1 MARPQKNIRH
11 VSQLLAVYV
20 GVGALTLLLLFPFL
34 WMLSTSL
41 KPSEAIFS
49 SPSQWLPWPPTFEH
63 YRALWLDTD
72 FVRFFINSL
81 VVAGGT
87 TLISVVISVLAGYAI
102 SRFRFRGDR
111 LFSMGLIVIQM
122 FPPVLLVI
130 PIFIMMIALRLTNT
144 YASLIITYSAFAVS
158 FCTWML
164 KGYFAS
170 IPREIEE
177 MGLVD
182 GCTRLQ
188 ALWKIIVPVSVP
200 GIVAVALFVFIFA
213 WQEYMFALTFMQT
226 TPMRTLPVGLSLM
239 IGFREVMW
247 GPLMAG
253 AVLVTL
259 PVVIVFMYFQKY
271 LVYGLTLG
279 AVKE

>member
-1 MARPQKNIRH
+1 MAQQKTKARAIGRQ
-11 VSQLLAVYV
+11 VAVYGSV
-20 GVGALTLLLLFPFL
+20 GVLTLFLLFPFL

-41 KPSEAIFS
+41 KPVERIFS
-49 SPSQWLPWPPTFEH
+49 SPPQWLPWPPTFAH
-63 YRALWLDTD
+63 YRTLWLETG

-81 VVAGGT
+81 IVAVGT
-87 TLISVVISVLAGYAI
+87 TVLSVLISVLAGYGI

-111 LFSMGLIVIQM
+111 LFSTGLIVIQM

-130 PIFIMMIALRLTNT
+130 PIFIMMIRLGLIDT
-144 YASLIITYSAFAVS
+144 YASLIVTYCAFAVS
-158 FCTWML
+158 FCTWIL
-164 KGYFAS
+164 KGYFAG

-188 ALWKIIVPVSVP
+188 ALWKLVVPLSVP

-213 WQEYMFALTFMQT
+213 WQEYMFALTFMPT
-226 TPMRTLPVGLSLM
+226 DTMRTLPVGLGSM
-239 IGFREVMW
+239 IGFREVLW

-279 AVKE
+279 AVKQ

>member
-1 MARPQKNIRH
+1 MARRQTGTRH
-11 VSQLLAVYV
+11 IAQQVAIYGGV
-20 GVGALTLLLLFPFL
+20 GVLTLFLLFPFL

-41 KPSEAIFS
+41 KPSETIFS
-49 SPSQWLPWPPTFEH
+49 SPPQWIPWPPTFAH
-63 YRALWLDTD
+63 YRTLWVETP
-72 FVRFFINSL
+72 FARFFINTL
-81 VVAGGT
+81 VVAVGT
-87 TLISVVISVLAGYAI
+87 TVISVVISALAGYGI

-130 PIFIMMIALRLTNT
+130 PIFIMMAGLRLTNT
-144 YASLIITYSAFAVS
+144 YASLIIVYCAFAVS

-164 KGYFAS
+164 KGYFAG

-182 GCTRLQ
+182 GCTRFQ
-188 ALWKIIVPVSVP
+188 TLWKLIIPLSVP
-200 GIVAVALFVFIFA
+200 GIVAVALFVFTFA
-213 WQEYMFALTFMQT
+213 WQEYLFALTFIQT
-226 TPMRTLPVGLSLM
+226 TEKRTLAVGLSFL
-239 IGFREVMW
+239 IGFREVSW

-279 AVKE
+279 AVKQ

>member
-1 MARPQKNIRH
+1 MAQGQTGTRYIAQQVAI
-11 VSQLLAVYV
+11 YGGV
-20 GVGALTLLLLFPFL
+20 GVLTLFLLFPFL

-41 KPSEAIFS
+41 KPSETIFS
-49 SPSQWLPWPPTFEH
+49 SPPQWIPWPPTFAH
-63 YRALWLDTD
+63 YRALWVETH
-72 FVRFFINSL
+72 FARFFINTL

-87 TLISVVISVLAGYAI
+87 TVVSVVISALAGYGI

-130 PIFIMMIALRLTNT
+130 PIFIVMIALRLIDT
-144 YASLIITYSAFAVS
+144 YASLIITYCAFAVS

-164 KGYFAS
+164 KGYFAG

-182 GCTRLQ
+182 GCTRFQ
-188 ALWKIIVPVSVP
+188 TLWKLIIPLSVP
-200 GIVAVALFVFIFA
+200 GIVAVALFVFTFA
-213 WQEYMFALTFMQT
+213 WQEYMFALTFMQRT
-226 TPMRTLPVGLSLM
+226 EMRTLAVGLSFL
-239 IGFREVMW
+239 IGFREVSW

-279 AVKE
+279 AVKQ